1 MECTEGPGDD
11 ERRRDLRAQ
20 GAHDHRDS
28 DHLPHRIPPPEHP
41 DRIRQ
46 VLKLR
51 DAAGVSIAGV
61 YVSPTLKLGLR
72 NDIIATNKSSTA
84 GVPTGAW
91 DPRAPRGDQR
101 GVGNDLRQAGRR
113 AGGGIG
119 KYRDEPRNLADRR
132 PANRREQHR
141 PRLRHAFDNVSAT

>member
-1 MECTEGPGDD
+1 M
-11 ERRRDLRAQ
+11 
-20 GAHDHRDS
+20 
-28 DHLPHRIPPPEHP
+28 
-41 DRIRQ
+41 
-46 VLKLR
+46 LKLR

-61 YVSPTLKLGLR
+61 YVSPMLKLGLR

-132 PANRREQHR
+132 TCKSARTAPAAAYDT
-141 PRLRHAFDNVSAT
+141 AFDDVSAT